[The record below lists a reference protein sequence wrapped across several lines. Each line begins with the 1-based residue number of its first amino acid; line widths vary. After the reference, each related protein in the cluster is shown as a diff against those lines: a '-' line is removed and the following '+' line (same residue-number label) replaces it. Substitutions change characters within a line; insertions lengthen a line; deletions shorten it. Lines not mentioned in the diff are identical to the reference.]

1 MTATPRAAVPAP
13 RWVTFF
19 NPIAKRLLGVGVPL
33 GFNGLLTIRGRKT
46 GEPRTTPIAI
56 IDVEGRRWVWSPWGE
71 VHWVQNLRAAGRAE
85 VTVRGQ
91 NEEVSATE
99 LDEAER
105 LTFFRDVLRPVAHD
119 MTFGTRFIKY
129 VDGVDV
135 DDPDEAA
142 HGRPVFELQALA

>member
-1 MTATPRAAVPAP
+1 MTTSPRTAVPAP

-33 GFNGLLTIRGRKT
+33 GYNGLLTIRGRKT

-56 IDVEGRRWVWSPWGE
+56 IDVDGHRWVWSPWGE
-71 VHWVQNLRAAGRAE
+71 VHWVQNIRAAGRAR

-91 NEEVSATE
+91 TEDVRAAE
-99 LDEAER
+99 LDETER
-105 LTFFRDVLRPVAHD
+105 LRFFRDVLRPVAHD
-119 MTFGTRFIKY
+119 MTFGTQFIKY

-135 DDPDEAA
+135 DDPLDAS
-142 HGRPVFELQALA
+142 HGRPVFELLPLA

>member
-1 MTATPRAAVPAP
+1 MTTSPRTAVPAP
-13 RWVTFF
+13 RWVTLF

-33 GFNGLLTIRGRKT
+33 GYNGLLTIRGRKT

-56 IDVEGRRWVWSPWGE
+56 IDVDGRRWVWSPWGE
-71 VHWVQNLRAAGRAE
+71 VHWVQNIRAAGRAK

-91 NEEVSATE
+91 TEDVRAAE

-105 LTFFRDVLRPVAHD
+105 LRFFRDVLRPVAHD
-119 MTFGTRFIKY
+119 MTFGTQFIKY

-135 DDPDEAA
+135 DDPLDAS
-142 HGRPVFELQALA
+142 HGRPVFELLPLA